1 MKFPITRE
9 SLQTIDPVKE
19 KKEKDDIAINT
30 HINSLVHTICQQIE
44 TCILWEMPKPGGV
57 LRTKNSIDSQKYA
70 HHKLM
75 TDKRFV
81 WENLRNIRQQT
92 FGGRYLDISESILIP
107 RLVEKLKETFI
118 GCDIIIDPLKTYL
131 IIDWS

>member
-9 SLQTIDPVKE
+9 SLQAIDQVKE
-19 KKEKDDIAINT
+19 KKEKDDIAIQT
-30 HINSLVHTICQQIE
+30 HINSLIHGICQEIE
-44 TCILWEMPKPGGV
+44 NLMLWEMPKQGGICQAQH
-57 LRTKNSIDSQKYA
+57 LIDSQKNA
-70 HHKLM
+70 HEKIM
-75 TDKRFV
+75 SDKRFI
-81 WENLRNIRQQT
+81 WGSLRNIRQT
-92 FGGRYLDISESILIP
+92 FRGSYLDTSESILIQ